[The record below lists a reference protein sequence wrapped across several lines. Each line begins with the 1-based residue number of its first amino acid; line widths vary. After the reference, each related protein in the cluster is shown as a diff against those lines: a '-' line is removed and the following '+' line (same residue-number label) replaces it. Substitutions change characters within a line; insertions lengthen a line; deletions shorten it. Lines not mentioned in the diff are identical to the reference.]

1 MKGSMLVTRTSAA
14 LVAVVAGYVSY
25 LHIVDVAMAVGERQ
39 EVAYALP
46 VTIDALM
53 VMSTLAMLAARR
65 AGRKPSS

>member
-1 MKGSMLVTRTSAA
+1 MLVTRTSAA